1 MNNKQKY
8 KKPLIE
14 DIGSA
19 KELIQG
25 GPFNKET
32 GGADGLL
39 MRMTILLAFQT
50 QYTNCLKIILFL

>member
-32 GGADGLL
+32 GGADGLFD
-39 MRMTILLAFQT
+39 ADD
-50 QYTNCLKIILFL
+50 NPVSVPD